1 MHNHVLKDLKTTA
14 AKFPDKPAFCGEKS
28 VLTFRQLDR
37 AVDRIGT
44 FILSEGIRKS
54 PIVVYMEK
62 SPEEVACF
70 FGIIRAG
77 SYYVPIDAEMPSV
90 RIHLILENVK
100 APLLICDDATAEAA
114 KELGFEGRIVHY
126 LEIFGQ
132 KLSDDGASG
141 DSAFSGDIYENV
153 DINEAE
159 LEEVFSRSI
168 DTDPLYIVFT
178 SGSTGVPKGVVGCHR
193 AVNDYIDQLSEV
205 LGFSSETVFGNQ
217 TPLYLDACFKELFPT
232 IRFGATTYFVPKTLF
247 MQPLK
252 LVQYLNEHEI
262 NTVCWVVSAL
272 TIISIFG
279 TFKTEIPKYLKTIAF
294 GSEVFPLKQFR
305 MWRQALPE
313 ATFTNLYGPTEGTG
327 MCCYYRVDREFE
339 DGEAIP
345 IGRPFDNTDIILLS
359 DEDQEVT
366 KESGEQGEICIRG
379 TSLTLG
385 YMNNPEKTAEA
396 FTLNP
401 LQKGWPELIY
411 RTGDIGRYNERGE
424 LMFVSRKD
432 FQIKH
437 MGHRIELGEIEV
449 NAQMIEG
456 ITGAACVYDKMK
468 GKIVLFFSG
477 SKEEAE
483 MKVLLKDSLPRYMV
497 PNVTR
502 KLERI
507 PLTSNGKTDRV
518 ALSGMI

>member
-1 MHNHVLKDLKTTA
+1 MHNHVLKDLKNTV

-28 VLTFRQLDR
+28 SLTFKQLDH
-37 AVDRIGT
+37 AIDTIGT
-44 FILSEGIRKS
+44 YVLKQGIKRS
-54 PIVVYMEK
+54 PVVIYMEK
-62 SPEEVACF
+62 SPEEVAAF

-100 APLLICDDATAEAA
+100 APLLICDDVTAEFAD
-114 KELGFEGRIVHY
+114 KLGFEGKIVKY
-126 LEIFGQ
+126 SEILEGDCGI
-132 KLSDDGASG
+132 DDAALTDVYKS
-141 DSAFSGDIYENV
+141 
-153 DINEAE
+153 
-159 LEEVFSRSI
+159 SI

-217 TPLYLDACFKELFPT
+217 TPLYLDACFKELYPT
-232 IRFGATTYFVPKTLF
+232 IRFGATTYFVPKALF

-272 TIISIFG
+272 TIISAFG

-327 MCCYYRVDREFE
+327 MCCYYRVDRDFE

-345 IGRPFDNTDIILLS
+345 IGRPFDNTDIILL
-359 DEDQEVT
+359 DDDNKEVT

-379 TSLTLG
+379 TSLTFG

-396 FTLNP
+396 FTINP
-401 LQKGWPELIY
+401 LQTGWPELIY
-411 RTGDIGRYNERGE
+411 RTGDIGRFNERGE

-456 ITGAACVYDKMK
+456 ITGAACVYDKAK
-468 GKIVLFFSG
+468 GKIVLFYSG
-477 SKEEAE
+477 DKEEAD

-502 KLERI
+502 KLDRI

-518 ALSGMI
+518 ALNGMI

>member
-1 MHNHVLKDLKTTA
+1 MHNHVLKDLKNTV
-14 AKFPDKPAFCGEKS
+14 AKYPDKPAFCGEKS
-28 VLTFRQLDR
+28 CLTFRQLDT

-44 FILSEGIRKS
+44 YILRQGIKKS

-62 SPEEVACF
+62 SPEEVAAF

-77 SYYVPIDAEMPSV
+77 SYYVPIDAEMPPV

-100 APLLICDDATAEAA
+100 SPLLICDDATAESAE
-114 KELGFEGRIVHY
+114 ELGFGGEIVKYSEIAGPALEGI
-126 LEIFGQ
+126 
-132 KLSDDGASG
+132 SG
-141 DSAFSGDIYENV
+141 ES
-153 DINEAE
+153 EADNGIDTAA
-159 LEEVFSRSI
+159 LDEVYHHSI

-217 TPLYLDACFKELFPT
+217 TPLYLDACFKELYPT

-272 TIISIFG
+272 TIISAFG

-305 MWRQALPE
+305 MWRTALPE

-327 MCCYYRVDREFE
+327 MCCYYRVDRDFE

-345 IGRPFDNTDIILLS
+345 IGRPFDNTDIILLD
-359 DEDQEVT
+359 DENNEVT

-396 FTLNP
+396 FTINP

-411 RTGDIGRYNERGE
+411 RTGDIGRYNELGE

-456 ITGAACVYDKMK
+456 ITGAACVYDKAK
-468 GKIVLFFSG
+468 GKIVLFYSG
-477 SKEEAE
+477 DKEETD
-483 MKVLLKDSLPRYMV
+483 MKVILKDSLPRYMV
-497 PNVTR
+497 PNVTK
-502 KLERI
+502 KLDRI

>member
-1 MHNHVLKDLKTTA
+1 MHNHVLNTLKTTA
-14 AKFPDKPAFCGEKS
+14 ARFPDKAAFCGENS
-28 VLTFRQLDR
+28 VLTFRQLDDV
-37 AVDRIGT
+37 VDRIGS
-44 FILSEGIRKS
+44 FLLSEGIRRS

-62 SPEEVACF
+62 SPEEVAAF
-70 FGIIRAG
+70 FGIIRGG

-90 RIHLILENVK
+90 RIQLILENVK
-100 APLLICDDATAEAA
+100 SPLLICDEQTAQQAETFGFGGKIVRYSEIVTTSVDEEALQRVYDA
-114 KELGFEGRIVHY
+114 
-126 LEIFGQ
+126 
-132 KLSDDGASG
+132 
-141 DSAFSGDIYENV
+141 
-153 DINEAE
+153 
-159 LEEVFSRSI
+159 SI

-217 TPLYLDACFKELFPT
+217 TPLYLDACFKELYPT
-232 IRFGATTYFVPKTLF
+232 IRFGATTYFVPKALF

-272 TIISIFG
+272 TIISTFQ
-279 TFKTEIPKYLKTIAF
+279 TFKTEIPKYLRTIAF
-294 GSEVFPLKQFR
+294 GSEVFPIKQFR
-305 MWRQALPE
+305 MWKAALPE

-327 MCCYYRVDREFE
+327 MCCYYRVDRDFE

-345 IGRPFDNTDIILLS
+345 IGRPFDNTDILLL
-359 DEDQEVT
+359 DEDDHEVT

-411 RTGDIGRYNERGE
+411 RTGDIGRYNSRGE

-449 NAQMIEG
+449 NAQMLDG
-456 ITGAACVYDKMK
+456 ITGAACIYDKTK
-468 GKIVLFFSG
+468 GKIVLFYSG
-477 SKEEAE
+477 DKEEDE

-502 KLERI
+502 KLDSI

-518 ALSGMI
+518 ALAGMI

>member
-1 MHNHVLKDLKTTA
+1 MHNHVLKDLKNTV
-14 AKFPDKPAFCGEKS
+14 AKYPDKPAFCGEKS
-28 VLTFRQLDR
+28 CLTFRQLDT

-44 FILSEGIRKS
+44 YILRQGIKKS

-62 SPEEVACF
+62 SPEEVAAF

-77 SYYVPIDAEMPSV
+77 SYYVPIDAEMPPV

-100 APLLICDDATAEAA
+100 SPLLICDDATAESAE
-114 KELGFEGRIVHY
+114 ELGFDGEIVKYSEIAGPALEGI
-126 LEIFGQ
+126 
-132 KLSDDGASG
+132 SG
-141 DSAFSGDIYENV
+141 ES
-153 DINEAE
+153 EADNGIDTAA
-159 LEEVFSRSI
+159 LDEVYHHSI

-217 TPLYLDACFKELFPT
+217 TPLYLDACFKELYPT
-232 IRFGATTYFVPKTLF
+232 IRFGATTYFVPKSLF

-252 LVQYLNEHEI
+252 LVQYLNEHKI

-272 TIISIFG
+272 TIISAFG

-305 MWRQALPE
+305 MWRTALPE

-327 MCCYYRVDREFE
+327 MCCYYRVDRDFE

-345 IGRPFDNTDIILLS
+345 IGRPFDNTDIILLD
-359 DEDQEVT
+359 DENNEVT
-366 KESGEQGEICIRG
+366 KEGGEQGEICIRG

-396 FTLNP
+396 FTVNP

-456 ITGAACVYDKMK
+456 ITGAACVYDKAK
-468 GKIVLFFSG
+468 GKIVLFYSG
-477 SKEEAE
+477 DKEEAD
-483 MKVLLKDSLPRYMV
+483 MKVILKDSLPRYMV
-497 PNVTR
+497 PNVTK
-502 KLERI
+502 KLDRI

>member
-1 MHNHVLKDLKTTA
+1 MHNHVLKDLKNTVS
-14 AKFPDKPAFCGEKS
+14 KFPDKPAFCGENS
-28 VLTFRQLDR
+28 VLTFKELDH
-37 AVDRIGT
+37 AIDRIGT

-54 PIVVYMEK
+54 PVVVFMEK
-62 SPEEVACF
+62 SPEEVSAF

-77 SYYVPIDAEMPSV
+77 SYYVPIDSEMPAV

-100 APLLICDDATAEAA
+100 SPLLICDDSTFEKAA
-114 KELGFEGRIVHY
+114 ELGFTGKTVKYSDI
-126 LEIFGQ
+126 LSSSEIDENA
-132 KLSDDGASG
+132 LDA
-141 DSAFSGDIYENV
+141 IYN
-153 DINEAE
+153 
-159 LEEVFSRSI
+159 SSI

-232 IRFGATTYFVPKTLF
+232 IRFGATTWFIPKTLF

-272 TIISIFG
+272 TIISTFG

-294 GSEVFPLKQFR
+294 GSEVFPIKQFR
-305 MWRQALPE
+305 MWRAALPE

-327 MCCYYRVDREFE
+327 MCCYYRVDRDFE

-345 IGRPFDNTDIILLS
+345 IGRPFDNTEILLLD
-359 DEDQEVT
+359 DENNEVT
-366 KESGEQGEICIRG
+366 KESLEQGEICIRG

-385 YMNNPEKTAEA
+385 YMNNPEKTSEA

-456 ITGAACVYDKMK
+456 ITGAACVYDKTK
-468 GKIVLFFSG
+468 GKIVLFYSG
-477 SKEEAE
+477 DKEEAD

-497 PNVTR
+497 PNVTK
-502 KLERI
+502 KLDRI

-518 ALSGMI
+518 ALASMI

>member
-1 MHNHVLKDLKTTA
+1 MHNHVLKDLKNTVG
-14 AKFPDKPAFCGEKS
+14 KFPDKKAFCGEHS
-28 VLTFRQLDR
+28 ALTFHQLDH
-37 AVDRIGT
+37 AVDTIGT
-44 FILSEGIRKS
+44 FILEKNIRKS
-54 PIVVYMEK
+54 PIVVFMEK
-62 SPEEVACF
+62 SPEEVATF

-100 APLLICDDATAEAA
+100 SPLLICDDSTFE
-114 KELGFEGRIVHY
+114 KTGELGFSGSIVKY
-126 LEIFGQ
+126 SEILDGG
-132 KLSDDGASG
+132 KIDDAALSAVYN
-141 DSAFSGDIYENV
+141 A
-153 DINEAE
+153 
-159 LEEVFSRSI
+159 SI

-205 LGFSSETVFGNQ
+205 LGFSEETVFGNQ

-232 IRFGATTYFVPKTLF
+232 IRYGATTYFVPKALF

-272 TIISIFG
+272 TIISTFG

-294 GSEVFPLKQFR
+294 GSEVFPIKQFR

-327 MCCYYRVDREFE
+327 MCCYYRVNRDFE
-339 DGEAIP
+339 DGDAIP
-345 IGRPFDNTDIILLS
+345 IGRPFDNTDILLL
-359 DEDQEVT
+359 DEEDHEVT
-366 KESGEQGEICIRG
+366 KESGKQGEICIRG

-385 YMNNPEKTAEA
+385 YMNNPEKTSEA

-401 LQKGWPELIY
+401 LQTHWPELIY
-411 RTGDIGRYNERGE
+411 RTGDIGRYNEAGE

-449 NAQMIEG
+449 NAQMIDG
-456 ITGAACVYDKMK
+456 ITGAACIYDKEK
-468 GKIVLFFSG
+468 GKIVLFYSG
-477 SKEEAE
+477 DKEEAD
-483 MKVLLKDSLPRYMV
+483 MKVILKDSLPRYMV

-502 KLERI
+502 KLDRI

-518 ALSGMI
+518 ALAEMVKTRS

>member
-1 MHNHVLKDLKTTA
+1 MHNHVLKDLKNTV

-28 VLTFRQLDR
+28 VLTFKQLDESI
-37 AVDRIGT
+37 DRIGT
-44 FILSEGIRKS
+44 YILRQGIKKS

-62 SPEEVACF
+62 SPEEVAAF

-100 APLLICDDATAEAA
+100 APLLICDDATAASAE
-114 KELGFEGRIVHY
+114 ELGFDGKIVKY
-126 LEIFGQ
+126 SEISRSEENGI
-132 KLSDDGASG
+132 DASAL
-141 DSAFSGDIYENV
+141 D
-153 DINEAE
+153 
-159 LEEVFSRSI
+159 EVYKHSI

-205 LGFSSETVFGNQ
+205 LGFSEETVFGNQ
-217 TPLYLDACFKELFPT
+217 TPLYLDACFKELYPT
-232 IRFGATTYFVPKTLF
+232 LRFGATTYFVPKTLF

-272 TIISIFG
+272 TIISAFG
-279 TFKTEIPKYLKTIAF
+279 TFKTEIPKCLKTIAF

-305 MWRQALPE
+305 MWRAALPE

-327 MCCYYRVDREFE
+327 MCCYYRVDRDFE

-345 IGRPFDNTDIILLS
+345 IGRPFDNTDIILL
-359 DEDQEVT
+359 DDDNNEVT
-366 KESGEQGEICIRG
+366 MESGEQGEICIRG

-456 ITGAACVYDKMK
+456 ITGAACVYDKAK
-468 GKIVLFFSG
+468 GKIVLFYSG
-477 SKEEAE
+477 DKEEAD

-497 PNVTR
+497 PNVTK
-502 KLERI
+502 KLDRI

-518 ALSGMI
+518 ALNGMI

>member
-1 MHNHVLKDLKTTA
+1 MHNHVLKDLKNTV
-14 AKFPDKPAFCGEKS
+14 AKYPDKPAFCGEKS
-28 VLTFRQLDR
+28 CLTFRQLDT

-44 FILSEGIRKS
+44 YILRQGIKKS

-62 SPEEVACF
+62 SPEEVAAF

-77 SYYVPIDAEMPSV
+77 SYYVPIDAEMPPV

-100 APLLICDDATAEAA
+100 SPLLICDDATAESAE
-114 KELGFEGRIVHY
+114 ELGFGGKIIKYSEIAGPALEGI
-126 LEIFGQ
+126 
-132 KLSDDGASG
+132 SG
-141 DSAFSGDIYENV
+141 ES
-153 DINEAE
+153 EADNGIDTAA
-159 LEEVFSRSI
+159 LDEVYHHSI

-217 TPLYLDACFKELFPT
+217 TPLYLDACFKELYPT
-232 IRFGATTYFVPKTLF
+232 IRFGATTYFVPKSLF

-252 LVQYLNEHEI
+252 LVQYLNEHKI

-272 TIISIFG
+272 TIISAFG

-305 MWRQALPE
+305 MWRTALPE

-327 MCCYYRVDREFE
+327 MCCYYRVDRDFE

-345 IGRPFDNTDIILLS
+345 IGRPFDNTDIILLD
-359 DEDQEVT
+359 DENNEVT
-366 KESGEQGEICIRG
+366 KEGGEQGEICIRG

-396 FTLNP
+396 FTVNP

-456 ITGAACVYDKMK
+456 ITGAACVYDKAK
-468 GKIVLFFSG
+468 GKIVLFYSG
-477 SKEEAE
+477 DKEEAD
-483 MKVLLKDSLPRYMV
+483 MKVILKDSLPRYMV
-497 PNVTR
+497 PNVTK
-502 KLERI
+502 KLDRI

>member
-1 MHNHVLKDLKTTA
+1 MHNHVLNTLKTTA
-14 AKFPDKPAFCGEKS
+14 ARFPDKAAFCGENS
-28 VLTFRQLDR
+28 VLTFRQLDD
-37 AVDRIGT
+37 AVDRIGS
-44 FILSEGIRKS
+44 FLLLEGIRRS

-62 SPEEVACF
+62 SPEEVAAF
-70 FGIIRAG
+70 FGIIRGG

-90 RIHLILENVK
+90 RIQLILENVK
-100 APLLICDDATAEAA
+100 SPLLICDEQTAQQAET
-114 KELGFEGRIVHY
+114 LGFGGKIVRY
-126 LEIFGQ
+126 SEIVTT
-132 KLSDDGASG
+132 S
-141 DSAFSGDIYENV
+141 V
-153 DINEAE
+153 DEEA
-159 LEEVFSRSI
+159 LQRVYDASI

-217 TPLYLDACFKELFPT
+217 TPLYLDACFKELYPT
-232 IRFGATTYFVPKTLF
+232 IRFGATTYFVPKALF

-272 TIISIFG
+272 TIISTFQ
-279 TFKTEIPKYLKTIAF
+279 TFKTEIPKYLRTIAF
-294 GSEVFPLKQFR
+294 GSEVFPIKQFR
-305 MWRQALPE
+305 MWRAALPE

-327 MCCYYRVDREFE
+327 MCCYYRVDRDFE

-345 IGRPFDNTDIILLS
+345 IGRPFDNTDILLL
-359 DEDQEVT
+359 DEDDHEVT

-411 RTGDIGRYNERGE
+411 RTGDIGRYNSRGE

-449 NAQMIEG
+449 NAQMLDG
-456 ITGAACVYDKMK
+456 ITGAACIYDKTK
-468 GKIVLFFSG
+468 GKIVLFYSG
-477 SKEEAE
+477 DKEEDE

-502 KLERI
+502 KLDSI

-518 ALSGMI
+518 ALAGMI

>member
-1 MHNHVLKDLKTTA
+1 MHNHVLKDLKNTV
-14 AKFPDKPAFCGEKS
+14 AKYPDKPAFCGEKS
-28 VLTFRQLDR
+28 CLTFRQLDT

-44 FILSEGIRKS
+44 YILRQGIKKS

-62 SPEEVACF
+62 SPEEVAAF

-77 SYYVPIDAEMPSV
+77 SYYVPIDAEMPPV

-100 APLLICDDATAEAA
+100 SPLLICDDATAESAE
-114 KELGFEGRIVHY
+114 ELGFGGKIVKYSEIAGPALEGI
-126 LEIFGQ
+126 
-132 KLSDDGASG
+132 SG
-141 DSAFSGDIYENV
+141 EP
-153 DINEAE
+153 EADNGIDTAA
-159 LEEVFSRSI
+159 LDEVYHHSI

-217 TPLYLDACFKELFPT
+217 TPLYLDACFKELYPT
-232 IRFGATTYFVPKTLF
+232 IRFGATTYFVPKSLF

-272 TIISIFG
+272 TIISAFG

-305 MWRQALPE
+305 MWRTALPE

-327 MCCYYRVDREFE
+327 MCCYYRVDRDFE

-345 IGRPFDNTDIILLS
+345 IGRPFDNTDIILLD
-359 DEDQEVT
+359 DENNEVT

-396 FTLNP
+396 FTINP

-456 ITGAACVYDKMK
+456 ITGAACVYDKAK
-468 GKIVLFFSG
+468 GKIVLFYSG
-477 SKEEAE
+477 DKEEAD
-483 MKVLLKDSLPRYMV
+483 MKVILKDSLPRYMV
-497 PNVTR
+497 PNVTK
-502 KLERI
+502 KLDRI

>member
-1 MHNHVLKDLKTTA
+1 MHNHVLKDLKNTA
-14 AKFPDKPAFCGEKS
+14 GKFPDKKAFCGEHS
-28 VLTFRQLDR
+28 ALTFHQLDH
-37 AVDRIGT
+37 AVDTIGT
-44 FILSEGIRKS
+44 FILEKNIRKS
-54 PIVVYMEK
+54 PVVVFMEK
-62 SPEEVACF
+62 SPEEVATF

-100 APLLICDDATAEAA
+100 SPLLICDDSTFEKAG
-114 KELGFEGRIVHY
+114 ELGFSGSIVKYSEILDGGRI
-126 LEIFGQ
+126 
-132 KLSDDGASG
+132 DDA
-141 DSAFSGDIYENV
+141 ALTAIY
-153 DINEAE
+153 DA
-159 LEEVFSRSI
+159 SI

-205 LGFSSETVFGNQ
+205 LGFSEETVFGNQ

-232 IRFGATTYFVPKTLF
+232 IRYGATTHFVPKALF

-272 TIISIFG
+272 TIISTFG

-294 GSEVFPLKQFR
+294 GSEVFPIKQFR

-327 MCCYYRVDREFE
+327 MCCYYRVNRDFE
-339 DGEAIP
+339 DGDAIP
-345 IGRPFDNTDIILLS
+345 IGRPFDNTDILLL
-359 DEDQEVT
+359 DEEDHEVT
-366 KESGEQGEICIRG
+366 KESGKQGEICIRG

-385 YMNNPEKTAEA
+385 YMNNPEKTSEA

-401 LQKGWPELIY
+401 LQTHWPELIY
-411 RTGDIGRYNERGE
+411 RTGDIGRYNEAGE

-449 NAQMIEG
+449 NAQMIDG
-456 ITGAACVYDKMK
+456 ITGAACIYDKEK
-468 GKIVLFFSG
+468 GKIVLFYSG
-477 SKEEAE
+477 DKEEAE
-483 MKVLLKDSLPRYMV
+483 MKVVLKDSLPRYMV

-518 ALSGMI
+518 ALSEMVKTRS

>member
-1 MHNHVLKDLKTTA
+1 MHNHVLQDLKKTA
-14 AKFPDKPAFCGEKS
+14 MAFPDKAAFCGEKS
-28 VLTFRQLDR
+28 VLTFRQLDT

-44 FILSEGIRKS
+44 YILRCGIRKS
-54 PIVVYMEK
+54 PVVVFMEK
-62 SPEEVACF
+62 SPEEVASF

-77 SYYVPIDAEMPSV
+77 SYYVPIDAEMPQI
-90 RIHLILENVK
+90 RIQLILENVQ
-100 APLLICDDATAEAA
+100 APLLICDDDTESKAL
-114 KELGFEGRIVHY
+114 ELGFAGKIVKY
-126 LEIFGQ
+126 SEICGGENTEDAIDEAALQ
-132 KLSDDGASG
+132 AVY
-141 DSAFSGDIYENV
+141 SA
-153 DINEAE
+153 
-159 LEEVFSRSI
+159 SI
-168 DTDPLYIVFT
+168 DTDPLYVVFT

-232 IRFGATTYFVPKTLF
+232 IRYGATTYFVPKTLF

-272 TIISIFG
+272 TIISAFH
-279 TFKTEIPKYLKTIAF
+279 TFKTEIPKYLRTIAF
-294 GSEVFPLKQFR
+294 GSEVFPIKQFR

-313 ATFTNLYGPTEGTG
+313 AVFTNLYGPTEGTG
-327 MCCYYRVDREFE
+327 MCCYFRVDRDFE
-339 DGEAIP
+339 EGEAIP
-345 IGRPFDNTDIILLS
+345 IGRPFDNTDILLL
-359 DEDQEVT
+359 DEEDHEVT

-385 YMNNPEKTAEA
+385 YMNNPEKTSES
-396 FTLNP
+396 FTRNP
-401 LQKGWPELIY
+401 LQPHWPELIY

-449 NAQMIEG
+449 NAENIDG
-456 ITGAACVYDKMK
+456 VTGAACVYDKEK
-468 GKIVLFFSG
+468 GKIVLFYSG
-477 SKEEAE
+477 EKEEAD

-502 KLERI
+502 KLDRI

-518 ALSGMI
+518 TLAAMIEK

>member
-1 MHNHVLKDLKTTA
+1 MHNHVLKDLKNTA
-14 AKFPDKPAFCGEKS
+14 EKFPDKKAFCGEHS
-28 VLTFRQLDR
+28 ALTFQQLDH
-37 AVDRIGT
+37 AVDTIGT
-44 FILSEGIRKS
+44 FILEQNIRKS
-54 PIVVYMEK
+54 PVVVFMEK
-62 SPEEVACF
+62 SPEEVATF

-77 SYYVPIDAEMPSV
+77 SYYVPIDAEMPAV

-100 APLLICDDATAEAA
+100 SPLLICDDSTFEKAG
-114 KELGFEGRIVHY
+114 ELGFSGSIVKYSEILDGGRIDDAA
-126 LEIFGQ
+126 
-132 KLSDDGASG
+132 LSAVYDA
-141 DSAFSGDIYENV
+141 
-153 DINEAE
+153 
-159 LEEVFSRSI
+159 SI

-205 LGFSSETVFGNQ
+205 LGFSEETVFGNQ

-232 IRFGATTYFVPKTLF
+232 IRYGATTYFVPKALF

-272 TIISIFG
+272 TIISTFG

-294 GSEVFPLKQFR
+294 GSEVFPIKQFR

-327 MCCYYRVDREFE
+327 MCCYYRVNRDFE
-339 DGEAIP
+339 DGDAIP
-345 IGRPFDNTDIILLS
+345 IGRPFDNTDILLL
-359 DEDQEVT
+359 DEEDHEVT

-385 YMNNPEKTAEA
+385 YMNNPEKTSEA

-401 LQKGWPELIY
+401 LQTHWPELIY
-411 RTGDIGRYNERGE
+411 RTGDIGRYNEAGE

-449 NAQMIEG
+449 NAQMIDG
-456 ITGAACVYDKMK
+456 ITGAACIYDKEK
-468 GKIVLFFSG
+468 GKIVLFYSG
-477 SKEEAE
+477 DKEEAE
-483 MKVLLKDSLPRYMV
+483 MKVILKDSLPRYMV

-518 ALSGMI
+518 ALAEMVKTRS

>member
-1 MHNHVLKDLKTTA
+1 MHNHVLSQLKNTV
-14 AKFPDKPAFCGEKS
+14 AKYPDKAAFCGEQS
-28 VLTFRQLDR
+28 TLTFRELDE
-37 AVDRIGT
+37 AIDRIGS
-44 FILSEGIRKS
+44 FILKTGIRRS

-62 SPEEVACF
+62 SPEEVAAF

-77 SYYVPIDAEMPSV
+77 SYYVPIDAEMPQV
-90 RIHLILENVK
+90 RISLILENVK

-114 KELGFEGRIVHY
+114 EGLGFQGKIVRY
-126 LEIFGQ
+126 QELLSSEIDMDALETVYQ
-132 KLSDDGASG
+132 S
-141 DSAFSGDIYENV
+141 
-153 DINEAE
+153 
-159 LEEVFSRSI
+159 SI

-205 LGFSSETVFGNQ
+205 LGFSDETVFGNQ
-217 TPLYLDACFKELFPT
+217 TPLYLDACFKELYPT
-232 IRFGATTYFVPKTLF
+232 IRYGATTYFVPKTLF

-252 LVQYLNEHEI
+252 LVQYLNEHQI

-272 TIISIFG
+272 TIISTFN
-279 TFKTEIPKYLKTIAF
+279 TFKTEIPKYLRTIAF
-294 GSEVFPLKQFR
+294 GSEVFPIKQFR

-327 MCCYYRVDREFE
+327 MCCYYRVNREFE

-345 IGRPFDNTDIILLS
+345 IGRPFDNTDIILLN
-359 DEDQEVT
+359 EDNHEVT

-385 YMNNPEKTAEA
+385 YMNNPQKTSEA

-401 LQKGWPELIY
+401 LQTGWPELIY

-456 ITGAACVYDKMK
+456 ITGAACIYDKEK
-468 GKIVLFFSG
+468 GKIVLFYSG
-477 SKEEAE
+477 NKEEAD

-518 ALSGMI
+518 TLAAMLKK

>member
-1 MHNHVLKDLKTTA
+1 MHNHVLSTFKNTV
-14 AKFPDKPAFCGEKS
+14 AKFPDKAAFCGEKS
-28 VLTFRQLDR
+28 TLTFRQLDD
-37 AVDRIGT
+37 AIDRIGSFVLT
-44 FILSEGIRKS
+44 EGIRKS

-62 SPEEVACF
+62 APEEVAAF

-90 RIHLILENVK
+90 RISLILDNVK

-114 KELGFEGRIVHY
+114 AGLNFAGKIVNY
-126 LEIFGQ
+126 RDMLTCEIN
-132 KLSDDGASG
+132 SDALTDVYNA
-141 DSAFSGDIYENV
+141 
-153 DINEAE
+153 
-159 LEEVFSRSI
+159 SI

-205 LGFSSETVFGNQ
+205 LGFSDQTIFGNQ
-217 TPLYLDACFKELFPT
+217 TPLYLDACFKELYPT
-232 IRFGATTYFVPKTLF
+232 IRYGATTYFVPKALF

-272 TIISIFG
+272 TIISTFN

-294 GSEVFPLKQFR
+294 GSEVFPIKQFR
-305 MWRQALPE
+305 MWRAALPE

-327 MCCYYRVDREFE
+327 MCCYYRVNRDFE

-345 IGRPFDNTDIILLS
+345 IGRPFDNTDIILL
-359 DEDQEVT
+359 DEENHEVT

-396 FTLNP
+396 FTRNP
-401 LQKGWPELIY
+401 LQGGWPELIY

-456 ITGAACVYDKMK
+456 ITGAACIYDKTK
-468 GKIVLFFSG
+468 NKIVLFYSG
-477 SKEEAE
+477 EKEEAD

-502 KLERI
+502 KLPAI
-507 PLTSNGKTDRV
+507 PLTANGKTDRV
-518 ALSGMI
+518 ALNGMI

>member
-1 MHNHVLKDLKTTA
+1 MHNHVLKDLKNTV
-14 AKFPDKPAFCGEKS
+14 AKYPDKPAFCGEKS
-28 VLTFRQLDR
+28 VLTFKELDESI
-37 AVDRIGT
+37 DRIGSY
-44 FILSEGIRKS
+44 ILKQGIRKS

-100 APLLICDDATAEAA
+100 SPLLICDDATAGAA
-114 KELGFEGRIVHY
+114 EELGFEGKIVKY
-126 LEIFGQ
+126 TEIRSEIDATA
-132 KLSDDGASG
+132 LD
-141 DSAFSGDIYENV
+141 
-153 DINEAE
+153 
-159 LEEVFSRSI
+159 EVYAHSI

-217 TPLYLDACFKELFPT
+217 TPLYLDACFKELYPT

-272 TIISIFG
+272 TIISAFG

-305 MWRQALPE
+305 MWREALPE

-327 MCCYYRVDREFE
+327 MCCYYRVDRDFE

-345 IGRPFDNTDIILLS
+345 IGRPFDNTDIILL
-359 DEDQEVT
+359 DDDNKEVT

-385 YMNNPEKTAEA
+385 YMNNPEKTSEA
-396 FTLNP
+396 FTVNP
-401 LQKGWPELIY
+401 LQTGWPELIY

-456 ITGAACVYDKMK
+456 ITGAACVYDKAK
-468 GKIVLFFSG
+468 GKIVLFYSG
-477 SKEEAE
+477 DKEEAD

-502 KLERI
+502 KLDRI

-518 ALSGMI
+518 ALAGMV

>member
-1 MHNHVLKDLKTTA
+1 MHNHVLKDLKNTVS
-14 AKFPDKPAFCGEKS
+14 KFPDKPAFCGENS
-28 VLTFRQLDR
+28 VLTFQQLDH
-37 AVDRIGT
+37 AIDRIGT
-44 FILSEGIRKS
+44 FVLSEGVRKS
-54 PIVVYMEK
+54 PVVVFMEK
-62 SPEEVACF
+62 SPEEVASF

-77 SYYVPIDAEMPSV
+77 SYYVPIDAEMPAV

-100 APLLICDDATAEAA
+100 SPLLICDDSTFE
-114 KELGFEGRIVHY
+114 KVSDLGFTGRIVKY
-126 LEIFGQ
+126 SEI
-132 KLSDDGASG
+132 LSSSEIDEDALAAVYNS
-141 DSAFSGDIYENV
+141 
-153 DINEAE
+153 
-159 LEEVFSRSI
+159 SI

-205 LGFSSETVFGNQ
+205 LGFSSDTVFGNQ

-232 IRFGATTYFVPKTLF
+232 MRYGATTYFVPKTLF

-272 TIISIFG
+272 TIISTFG
-279 TFKTEIPKYLKTIAF
+279 TFKTEVPKFLKTIAF

-327 MCCYYRVDREFE
+327 MCCYYRVDRDFE

-345 IGRPFDNTDIILLS
+345 IGRPFDNTDIILL
-359 DEDQEVT
+359 DDDNNEVT

-385 YMNNPEKTAEA
+385 YMNNPEKTSES

-401 LQKGWPELIY
+401 LQKHWPELIY

-456 ITGAACVYDKMK
+456 ITGAACVYDKAK
-468 GKIVLFFSG
+468 GKIVLFYSG
-477 SKEEAE
+477 DKEEAD
-483 MKVLLKDSLPRYMV
+483 MKVILKDSLPRYMV
-497 PNVTR
+497 PNVTK
-502 KLERI
+502 KLDRI
-507 PLTSNGKTDRV
+507 PLTANGKTDRV
-518 ALSGMI
+518 ALSSMI

>member
-1 MHNHVLKDLKTTA
+1 MHNHVLNSLKTTA
-14 AKFPDKPAFCGEKS
+14 AKFPDKAAFCGENS
-28 VLTFRQLDR
+28 VLTFRQLDE
-37 AVDRIGT
+37 AVDRIGSY
-44 FILSEGIRKS
+44 LLQEGIRKS

-62 SPEEVACF
+62 SPEEVAAF
-70 FGIIRAG
+70 FGIIRGG

-100 APLLICDDATAEAA
+100 APLLICDGQTAEQAA
-114 KELGFEGRIVHY
+114 ELGFSGKIVRY
-126 LEIFGQ
+126 TEILETPIDEKALQ
-132 KLSDDGASG
+132 KVYDA
-141 DSAFSGDIYENV
+141 
-153 DINEAE
+153 
-159 LEEVFSRSI
+159 SI
-168 DTDPLYIVFT
+168 DTDPLYVVFT

-205 LGFSSETVFGNQ
+205 LGFSAETIFGNQ
-217 TPLYLDACFKELFPT
+217 TPLYLDACFKELYPT
-232 IRFGATTYFVPKTLF
+232 IRYGATTFFVPKTLF

-272 TIISIFG
+272 TIISTFQ
-279 TFKTEIPKYLKTIAF
+279 TFKTEIPKYLRTIAF
-294 GSEVFPLKQFR
+294 GSEVFPIKQFR
-305 MWRQALPE
+305 MWREALPE

-327 MCCYYRVDREFE
+327 MCCYYKVDRAFD

-345 IGRPFDNTDIILLS
+345 IGRPFDNTDIILL
-359 DEDQEVT
+359 DEEDREVT

-401 LQKGWPELIY
+401 LQKSWTEWIY

-449 NAQMIEG
+449 NAQMLDG
-456 ITGAACVYDKMK
+456 ITGAACIYDKTK
-468 GKIVLFFSG
+468 GKIVLFYSG
-477 SKEEAE
+477 DKEEDE

-502 KLERI
+502 KLPAI

-518 ALSGMI
+518 ALAGMI

>member
-1 MHNHVLKDLKTTA
+1 MHNHVLKDLKNTV

-28 VLTFRQLDR
+28 TLTFKQLDH
-37 AVDRIGT
+37 AIDTVGT
-44 FILSEGIRKS
+44 YILKQGIRKS

-62 SPEEVACF
+62 SPEEVASF
-70 FGIIRAG
+70 YGIIRAG

-100 APLLICDDATAEAA
+100 APLLICDDATAGSAQ
-114 KELGFEGRIVHY
+114 ELGFDGKIVKYSEILEGDTGI
-126 LEIFGQ
+126 
-132 KLSDDGASG
+132 DDA
-141 DSAFSGDIYENV
+141 A
-153 DINEAE
+153 
-159 LEEVFSRSI
+159 LTEVYNSSI

-205 LGFSSETVFGNQ
+205 LGFSDETVFGNQ
-217 TPLYLDACFKELFPT
+217 TPLYLDACFKELYPT
-232 IRFGATTYFVPKTLF
+232 IRYGATTYFVPKTLF

-252 LVQYLNEHEI
+252 LVQYLNEHQV

-272 TIISIFG
+272 TIISAFG

-305 MWRQALPE
+305 MWRAALPE

-327 MCCYYRVDREFE
+327 MCCYYRVDRDFE

-345 IGRPFDNTDIILLS
+345 IGRPFDNTDIILL
-359 DEDQEVT
+359 DDDNKEVT

-385 YMNNPEKTAEA
+385 YMNNPEKTSEA
-396 FTLNP
+396 FTINP

-456 ITGAACVYDKMK
+456 ITGAACVYDKAK
-468 GKIVLFFSG
+468 GKIVLFYSG
-477 SKEEAE
+477 DKEEAD

-497 PNVTR
+497 PNVTK
-502 KLERI
+502 KLDRI

-518 ALSGMI
+518 ALNGMI

>member
-1 MHNHVLKDLKTTA
+1 MLKDLKNTVK
-14 AKFPDKPAFCGEKS
+14 KFPDKPAFCGENS
-28 VLTFRQLDR
+28 VLTFTQLDH
-37 AVDRIGT
+37 AIDRIGT
-44 FILSEGIRKS
+44 FVLCEGIKKS
-54 PIVVYMEK
+54 PVVVFMEK
-62 SPEEVACF
+62 SPEEVAAF

-77 SYYVPIDAEMPSV
+77 SYYVPIDAEMPAV

-100 APLLICDDATAEAA
+100 SPLLICDDSTFEKASD
-114 KELGFEGRIVHY
+114 LGFAGKIVRY
-126 LEIFGQ
+126 SEI
-132 KLSDDGASG
+132 LSSSEID
-141 DSAFSGDIYENV
+141 E
-153 DINEAE
+153 EA
-159 LEEVFSRSI
+159 LTAVYRSSI

-232 IRFGATTYFVPKTLF
+232 IRYGATTWFVPKTLF

-272 TIISIFG
+272 TIISTFG
-279 TFKTEIPKYLKTIAF
+279 TFKTEVPKYLKTIAF
-294 GSEVFPLKQFR
+294 GSEVFPLKHFR

-327 MCCYYRVDREFE
+327 MCCYYRVDRDFE

-345 IGRPFDNTDIILLS
+345 IGRPFDNTDIILLD
-359 DEDQEVT
+359 DENNEVSR
-366 KESGEQGEICIRG
+366 ESGEQGEICIRG

-385 YMNNPEKTAEA
+385 YMNNPEKTSES

-401 LQKGWPELIY
+401 LQKHWPELIY

-456 ITGAACVYDKMK
+456 ITGAACVYDKAK
-468 GKIVLFFSG
+468 GKIVLFYSG
-477 SKEEAE
+477 DKEEAD
-483 MKVLLKDSLPRYMV
+483 MKVILKDSLPRYMV
-497 PNVTR
+497 PNVTK
-502 KLERI
+502 KLDRI
-507 PLTSNGKTDRV
+507 PLTANGKTDRV
-518 ALSGMI
+518 ALSSMI

>member
-1 MHNHVLKDLKTTA
+1 MHNHVLQNLKNTA
-14 AKFPDKPAFCGEKS
+14 GRFPDKAAFCGENS
-28 VLTFRQLDR
+28 ILTFQQLDH

-44 FILSEGIRKS
+44 FILSCGIRKS
-54 PIVVYMEK
+54 PIVIYMEK
-62 SPEEVACF
+62 SPEEVAAF
-70 FGIIRAG
+70 FGVIRAG
-77 SYYVPIDAEMPSV
+77 SFYVPIDAEMPSV
-90 RIHLILENVK
+90 RIHLILENVQ
-100 APLLICDDATAEAA
+100 APLLICDDFTSEKAL
-114 KELGFEGRIVHY
+114 ELGFQGRIVKY
-126 LEIFGQ
+126 SEILEDETI
-132 KLSDDGASG
+132 DDA
-141 DSAFSGDIYENV
+141 AL
-153 DINEAE
+153 NE
-159 LEEVFSRSI
+159 VYRSSI
-168 DTDPLYIVFT
+168 DTDPLYVVFT

-232 IRFGATTYFVPKTLF
+232 IRFGATTYFVPKPLF

-252 LVQYLNEHEI
+252 LVQYLNEHKI

-272 TIISIFG
+272 TIISKFQ
-279 TFKTEIPKYLKTIAF
+279 TFKTEIPKYLRTIAF
-294 GSEVFPLKQFR
+294 GSEVFPIKQFR

-327 MCCYYRVDREFE
+327 MCCYYRVDRDFE

-345 IGRPFDNTDIILLS
+345 IGRPFDNTDIILL
-359 DEDQEVT
+359 DEDNREVT
-366 KESGEQGEICIRG
+366 RESGEQGEICIRG

-385 YMNNPEKTAEA
+385 YMNNPEKTSEA
-396 FTLNP
+396 FTRNP
-401 LQKGWPELIY
+401 LQTAWPELIY

-449 NAQMIEG
+449 NAQMIDG
-456 ITGAACVYDKMK
+456 ITGAACIYDKAK
-468 GKIVLFFSG
+468 EKIVLFYSG
-477 SKEEAE
+477 DKEEAD
-483 MKVLLKDSLPRYMV
+483 MKVLLKESLPRYMV
-497 PNVTR
+497 PNVTK
-502 KLERI
+502 KLDTI

-518 ALSGMI
+518 TLAAMV

>member
-1 MHNHVLKDLKTTA
+1 MHNHVLKDLKNTA
-14 AKFPDKPAFCGEKS
+14 EKFPDKKAFCGEHS
-28 VLTFRQLDR
+28 ALTFQQLDH
-37 AVDRIGT
+37 AVDTIGT
-44 FILSEGIRKS
+44 FILEQNIRKS
-54 PIVVYMEK
+54 PVVVFMEK
-62 SPEEVACF
+62 SPEEVATF

-100 APLLICDDATAEAA
+100 SPLLICDDSTFEKAG
-114 KELGFEGRIVHY
+114 ELGFSGSIVKYYEILEGGKID
-126 LEIFGQ
+126 ETS
-132 KLSDDGASG
+132 LS
-141 DSAFSGDIYENV
+141 
-153 DINEAE
+153 
-159 LEEVFSRSI
+159 EVYNASI

-205 LGFSSETVFGNQ
+205 LGFSEETVFGNQ

-232 IRFGATTYFVPKTLF
+232 IRYGATTYFVPKALF

-272 TIISIFG
+272 TIISTFG

-294 GSEVFPLKQFR
+294 GSEVFPIKQFR

-327 MCCYYRVDREFE
+327 MCCYYRVNRDFE
-339 DGEAIP
+339 DGDAIP
-345 IGRPFDNTDIILLS
+345 IGRPFDNTDILLL
-359 DEDQEVT
+359 DEEDHEVT

-385 YMNNPEKTAEA
+385 YMNNPEKTSEA

-401 LQKGWPELIY
+401 LQTHWPELIY
-411 RTGDIGRYNERGE
+411 RTGDIGRYNEAGE

-449 NAQMIEG
+449 NAQMIDG
-456 ITGAACVYDKMK
+456 ITGAACIYDKEK
-468 GKIVLFFSG
+468 GKIVLFYSG
-477 SKEEAE
+477 EKEEAD
-483 MKVLLKDSLPRYMV
+483 MKVILKDSLPRYMV

-518 ALSGMI
+518 ALAEMVKTRS

>member
-1 MHNHVLKDLKTTA
+1 MHNHVLKDLKKTSE
-14 AKFPDKPAFCGEKS
+14 KFPEKKAFCGDKS
-28 VLTFRQLDR
+28 SLTFRQLDR

-44 FILSEGIRKS
+44 FILSEGIKKS

-114 KELGFEGRIVHY
+114 KELGFEGKIVRY
-126 LEIFGQ
+126 TEIE
-132 KLSDDGASG
+132 KTEID
-141 DSAFSGDIYENV
+141 
-153 DINEAE
+153 EAA
-159 LEEVFSRSI
+159 LEEVYNRSI

-272 TIISIFG
+272 TIISTFG

-305 MWRQALPE
+305 MWRAALPE

-327 MCCYYRVDREFE
+327 MCCYYRVDRDFE

-345 IGRPFDNTDIILLS
+345 IGKPFDNTDIILL
-359 DEDQEVT
+359 DDDNKEVT

-456 ITGAACVYDKMK
+456 ITGAACVYDKAK

-477 SKEEAE
+477 DKEEAE

-497 PNVTR
+497 PNVTK

-518 ALSGMI
+518 ALNGMI

>member
-1 MHNHVLKDLKTTA
+1 MHNHVLQDLKKTA
-14 AKFPDKPAFCGEKS
+14 MAFPDKAAFCGEHS
-28 VLTFRQLDR
+28 CLTFRQLSLS
-37 AVDRIGT
+37 VDIIGSY
-44 FILSEGIRKS
+44 ILREGIRRS
-54 PIVVYMEK
+54 PIVVFMEK
-62 SPEEVACF
+62 SPEEVAAF

-77 SYYVPIDAEMPSV
+77 SYYVPIDSEMPQI
-90 RIHLILENVK
+90 RIQLILENVK
-100 APLLICDDATAEAA
+100 APLLICDESTKTVAQ
-114 KELGFEGRIVHY
+114 ELGFTGKIVSYSEIVPSLEGP
-126 LEIFGQ
+126 
-132 KLSDDGASG
+132 GAQETAAG
-141 DSAFSGDIYENV
+141 NIDTE
-153 DINEAE
+153 E
-159 LEEVFSRSI
+159 LEEVFRRSI
-168 DTDPLYIVFT
+168 DTDPLYVVFT
-178 SGSTGVPKGVVGCHR
+178 SGSTGIPKGVVGCHR

-232 IRFGATTYFVPKTLF
+232 IRYGATTYFIPKALF

-252 LVQYLNEHEI
+252 LVEYLNEHEI

-272 TIISIFG
+272 TIISAFH
-279 TFKTEIPKYLKTIAF
+279 TFKTEIPKYLRTIAF
-294 GSEVFPLKQFR
+294 GSEVFPIKQFK
-305 MWRQALPE
+305 MWREALPE

-327 MCCYYRVDREFE
+327 MCCYYRVDRDFE
-339 DGEAIP
+339 EGDAIP
-345 IGRPFDNTDIILLS
+345 IGRPFDNTDILLL
-359 DEDQEVT
+359 DEEDHEVT

-385 YMNNPEKTAEA
+385 YMNNPEKTEEA
-396 FTLNP
+396 FTRNP
-401 LQKGWPELIY
+401 LQTAWPELIY

-449 NAQMIEG
+449 NAENIDG
-456 ITGAACVYDKMK
+456 ITGAACVYQKEK
-468 GKIVLFFSG
+468 GKIVLFYSG
-477 SKEEAE
+477 DKEENE

-502 KLERI
+502 KLPRI

-518 ALSGMI
+518 ALAAMIEK

>member
-1 MHNHVLKDLKTTA
+1 MHNHVLKDLKNTA
-14 AKFPDKPAFCGEKS
+14 GKFPDKKAFCGEHS
-28 VLTFRQLDR
+28 ALTFQQLDH
-37 AVDRIGT
+37 AVDTIGT
-44 FILSEGIRKS
+44 FILEKNIRKS
-54 PIVVYMEK
+54 PVVVFMEK
-62 SPEEVACF
+62 SPEEVATF

-100 APLLICDDATAEAA
+100 SPLLICDDSTFGKAG
-114 KELGFEGRIVHY
+114 ELGFSGSIVKYSEILDGGRI
-126 LEIFGQ
+126 
-132 KLSDDGASG
+132 DDA
-141 DSAFSGDIYENV
+141 ALTAIY
-153 DINEAE
+153 DA
-159 LEEVFSRSI
+159 SI

-205 LGFSSETVFGNQ
+205 LGFSEETVFGNQ

-232 IRFGATTYFVPKTLF
+232 IRYGATTYFVPKALF

-272 TIISIFG
+272 TIISTFG

-294 GSEVFPLKQFR
+294 GSEVFPIKQFR

-327 MCCYYRVDREFE
+327 MCCYYRVNRDFE
-339 DGEAIP
+339 DGDAIP
-345 IGRPFDNTDIILLS
+345 IGRPFDNTDILLL
-359 DEDQEVT
+359 DEEDHEVT

-385 YMNNPEKTAEA
+385 YMNNPEKTSEA
-396 FTLNP
+396 FTRNP
-401 LQKGWPELIY
+401 LQTHWPELIY
-411 RTGDIGRYNERGE
+411 RTGDIGRYNEAGE

-449 NAQMIEG
+449 NAQMIDG
-456 ITGAACVYDKMK
+456 ITGAACIYDKEK
-468 GKIVLFFSG
+468 GKIVLFYSG
-477 SKEEAE
+477 DKEEAE
-483 MKVLLKDSLPRYMV
+483 MKVVLKDSLPRYMV

-518 ALSGMI
+518 ALSEMVKTRS

>member
-1 MHNHVLKDLKTTA
+1 MHNHVLKDLKNTA
-14 AKFPDKPAFCGEKS
+14 EKFPDKKAFCGEHS
-28 VLTFRQLDR
+28 ALTFQQLDH
-37 AVDRIGT
+37 AVDTIGT
-44 FILSEGIRKS
+44 FILEQNIRKS
-54 PIVVYMEK
+54 PVVVFMEK
-62 SPEEVACF
+62 SPEEVATF

-77 SYYVPIDAEMPSV
+77 SYYVPIDAEMPAV

-100 APLLICDDATAEAA
+100 SPLLICDDSTFEKAG
-114 KELGFEGRIVHY
+114 ELGFSGSIVKYSEILDNGRI
-126 LEIFGQ
+126 
-132 KLSDDGASG
+132 DDA
-141 DSAFSGDIYENV
+141 ALTAIY
-153 DINEAE
+153 DA
-159 LEEVFSRSI
+159 SI

-205 LGFSSETVFGNQ
+205 LGFSEETVFGNQ

-232 IRFGATTYFVPKTLF
+232 IRYGATTYFVPKALF

-272 TIISIFG
+272 TIISTFG

-294 GSEVFPLKQFR
+294 GSEVFPIKQFR

-327 MCCYYRVDREFE
+327 MCCYYRVNRDFE
-339 DGEAIP
+339 DGDAIP
-345 IGRPFDNTDIILLS
+345 IGRPFDNTDILLL
-359 DEDQEVT
+359 DEEDHEVT

-385 YMNNPEKTAEA
+385 YMNNPEKTSEA

-401 LQKGWPELIY
+401 LQTHWPELIY
-411 RTGDIGRYNERGE
+411 RTGDIGRYNEAGE

-449 NAQMIEG
+449 NAQMIDG
-456 ITGAACVYDKMK
+456 ITGAACIYDKEK
-468 GKIVLFFSG
+468 GKIVLFYSG
-477 SKEEAE
+477 DKEEAD
-483 MKVLLKDSLPRYMV
+483 MKVILKDSLPRYMV

-502 KLERI
+502 KLDRI

-518 ALSGMI
+518 ALSEMVKTKS

>member
-1 MHNHVLKDLKTTA
+1 MHNHVLKDLKNTVS
-14 AKFPDKPAFCGEKS
+14 KFPDKPAFCGENS
-28 VLTFRQLDR
+28 VLTFKELDH
-37 AVDRIGT
+37 AIDRIGT
-44 FILSEGIRKS
+44 FVLSEGIKKS
-54 PIVVYMEK
+54 PIVVFMEK
-62 SPEEVACF
+62 SPEEVAAF

-77 SYYVPIDAEMPSV
+77 SYYVPIDAEMPAV

-100 APLLICDDATAEAA
+100 SPLLICDDSTFEKAS
-114 KELGFEGRIVHY
+114 ELGFNGKIVKY
-126 LEIFGQ
+126 SEI
-132 KLSDDGASG
+132 LSSSEIDD
-141 DSAFSGDIYENV
+141 
-153 DINEAE
+153 EA
-159 LEEVFSRSI
+159 LTAVYNSSI

-232 IRFGATTYFVPKTLF
+232 MRFGATTYFVPKTLF

-272 TIISIFG
+272 TIISTFG
-279 TFKTEIPKYLKTIAF
+279 TFKTEVPKYLKTIAF

-327 MCCYYRVDREFE
+327 MCCYYRVDRDFE

-345 IGRPFDNTDIILLS
+345 IGRPFDNTEILLLD
-359 DEDQEVT
+359 DENREVT
-366 KESGEQGEICIRG
+366 KKSGEQGEICIRG

-385 YMNNPEKTAEA
+385 YMNNPEKTSES

-401 LQKGWPELIY
+401 LQKHWPELIY

-456 ITGAACVYDKMK
+456 ITGAACVYDKVK
-468 GKIVLFFSG
+468 GKIVLFYSG
-477 SKEEAE
+477 DKEEAD
-483 MKVLLKDSLPRYMV
+483 MKVILKDSLPRYMV
-497 PNVTR
+497 PNVTK
-502 KLERI
+502 KLDRI

>member
-1 MHNHVLKDLKTTA
+1 MHNHVLKDLKNTV
-14 AKFPDKPAFCGEKS
+14 AKYPDKPAFCGEKS
-28 VLTFRQLDR
+28 CLTFRQLDT

-44 FILSEGIRKS
+44 YILRQGIKKS

-62 SPEEVACF
+62 SPEEVAAF

-77 SYYVPIDAEMPSV
+77 SYYVPIDAEMPPV

-100 APLLICDDATAEAA
+100 SPLLICDDATSESAE
-114 KELGFEGRIVHY
+114 ELGFDGKIIKYSEIAGPALEGI
-126 LEIFGQ
+126 
-132 KLSDDGASG
+132 SG
-141 DSAFSGDIYENV
+141 ES
-153 DINEAE
+153 EADNGIDTAA
-159 LEEVFSRSI
+159 LDEVYHHSI

-217 TPLYLDACFKELFPT
+217 TPLYLDACFKELYPT
-232 IRFGATTYFVPKTLF
+232 IRFGATTYFVPKSLF

-272 TIISIFG
+272 TIISAFG

-305 MWRQALPE
+305 MWRTALPE

-327 MCCYYRVDREFE
+327 MCCYYRVDRDFE

-345 IGRPFDNTDIILLS
+345 IGRPFDNTDIILLD
-359 DEDQEVT
+359 DENNEVT

-396 FTLNP
+396 FTINP

-411 RTGDIGRYNERGE
+411 RTGDIGRYNELGE

-456 ITGAACVYDKMK
+456 ITGAACVYDKAK
-468 GKIVLFFSG
+468 GKIVLFYSG
-477 SKEEAE
+477 DKEEAD
-483 MKVLLKDSLPRYMV
+483 MKVILKDSLPRYMV
-497 PNVTR
+497 PNVTK
-502 KLERI
+502 KLDRI

-518 ALSGMI
+518 ALAGMI

>member
-1 MHNHVLKDLKTTA
+1 MHNHVLKDLKKTA
-14 AKFPDKPAFCGEKS
+14 EKYPDKAAFCGEHS
-28 VLTFRQLDR
+28 TLTFRELDE

-44 FILSEGIRKS
+44 FVLASGIRRS
-54 PIVVYMEK
+54 PVVVYMEK
-62 SPEEVACF
+62 SPEEVAAF

-77 SYYVPIDAEMPSV
+77 SYYVPIDAEMPMV
-90 RIHLILENVK
+90 RIHLIMENVQ
-100 APLLICDDATAEAA
+100 APLLICDESTAEAA
-114 KELGFEGRIVHY
+114 SKLGFGGRIVRY
-126 LEIFGQ
+126 SEIC
-132 KLSDDGASG
+132 G
-141 DSAFSGDIYENV
+141 DSSFAKENS
-153 DINEAE
+153 EAGIDRQA
-159 LEEVFSRSI
+159 LEEVYESSI

-205 LGFSSETVFGNQ
+205 LGFSEETVFGNQ
-217 TPLYLDACFKELFPT
+217 TPLYLDACFKELYPT
-232 IRFGATTYFVPKTLF
+232 IRYGATTYFVPKTLF

-252 LVQYLNEHEI
+252 LVQYLNEHKI

-272 TIISIFG
+272 TIISTFG
-279 TFKTEIPKYLKTIAF
+279 TFKTEVPKYLKTIAF

-327 MCCYYRVDREFE
+327 MCCYYRVDRDFK

-345 IGRPFDNTDIILLS
+345 IGRPFDNTDIILL
-359 DEDQEVT
+359 DEENREVT

-385 YMNNPEKTAEA
+385 YMNNPEKTSEA

-401 LQKGWPELIY
+401 LQKGWPERIY
-411 RTGDIGRYNERGE
+411 RTGDIGRYNERSE

-456 ITGAACVYDKMK
+456 ITGAACVYDKEK
-468 GKIVLFFSG
+468 GKIVLFYSG
-477 SKEEAE
+477 DKEEPE

-502 KLERI
+502 KLASI

-518 ALSGMI
+518 ALQAMI

>member
-1 MHNHVLKDLKTTA
+1 MHNHVLNDLKKTA
-14 AKFPDKPAFCGEKS
+14 AKFPDKAAFCGDKS
-28 VLTFRQLDR
+28 VLTFRQLDH

-44 FILSEGIRKS
+44 YILKQGVKKS

-62 SPEEVACF
+62 SPEEVASF

-77 SYYVPIDAEMPSV
+77 CFYVPIDAEMPQV
-90 RIHLILENVK
+90 RIQLILENVC
-100 APLLICDDATAEAA
+100 APILVCDDDTEAKA
-114 KELGFEGRIVHY
+114 QELGFDGRIVRY
-126 LEIFGQ
+126 SEI
-132 KLSDDGASG
+132 LSSDEID
-141 DSAFSGDIYENV
+141 
-153 DINEAE
+153 EAE
-159 LEEVFSRSI
+159 LTKVYEASI
-168 DTDPLYIVFT
+168 DTDPLYVVFT

-205 LGFSSETVFGNQ
+205 LGFSEDTVFGNQ

-272 TIISIFG
+272 TIISVFG

-294 GSEVFPLKQFR
+294 GSEVFPIKQFR
-305 MWRQALPE
+305 LWRQALPE

-327 MCCYYRVDREFE
+327 MCCYYRVNRDFE

-345 IGRPFDNTDIILLS
+345 IGRPFDNAEIILLD
-359 DEDQEVT
+359 DENNEVT

-385 YMNNPEKTAEA
+385 YMNNPEKTTEA

-401 LQKGWPELIY
+401 LQKHWPELIY

-449 NAQMIEG
+449 NAQMVEG
-456 ITGAACVYDKMK
+456 ITGAACIYDKEK

-477 SKEEAE
+477 NKEEAE
-483 MKVLLKDSLPRYMV
+483 MKVILKDSLPRYMV
-497 PNVTR
+497 PNVTK
-502 KLERI
+502 KLDRI

-518 ALSGMI
+518 TLASMLK

>member
-1 MHNHVLKDLKTTA
+1 MHNHVLKDLKNTV

-28 VLTFRQLDR
+28 CLTFRQLDTSI
-37 AVDRIGT
+37 DRIGT
-44 FILSEGIRKS
+44 YILRQGIRKS

-62 SPEEVACF
+62 SPEEVAAF

-90 RIHLILENVK
+90 RIQLILENVK
-100 APLLICDDATAEAA
+100 APLLICDDVTYDAA
-114 KELGFEGRIVHY
+114 QELGFGGAIVKY
-126 LEIFGQ
+126 SEIA
-132 KLSDDGASG
+132 GANDAEDRDSG
-141 DSAFSGDIYENV
+141 IDAAALD
-153 DINEAE
+153 
-159 LEEVFSRSI
+159 EVYHHSI

-205 LGFSSETVFGNQ
+205 LGFSSGTVFGNQ
-217 TPLYLDACFKELFPT
+217 TPLYLDACFKELYPT
-232 IRFGATTYFVPKTLF
+232 LRFGATTYFVPKALF

-272 TIISIFG
+272 TIISAFG

-305 MWRQALPE
+305 MWRTALPE

-327 MCCYYRVDREFE
+327 MCCYYRVDRDFE

-345 IGRPFDNTDIILLS
+345 IGRPFDNTDIILLD
-359 DEDQEVT
+359 DENNEVT

-396 FTLNP
+396 FTVNP
-401 LQKGWPELIY
+401 LQKGWPEQIY

-456 ITGAACVYDKMK
+456 ITGAACVYDKAK
-468 GKIVLFFSG
+468 GKIVLFYSG
-477 SKEEAE
+477 DKEEAD
-483 MKVLLKDSLPRYMV
+483 MKVILKDSLPRYMV
-497 PNVTR
+497 PNVTK
-502 KLERI
+502 KLDRI

>member
-1 MHNHVLKDLKTTA
+1 MHNHVLKDLKNTA
-14 AKFPDKPAFCGEKS
+14 EKFPDKKAFCGEHS
-28 VLTFRQLDR
+28 ALTFQQLDH
-37 AVDRIGT
+37 AVDTIGT
-44 FILSEGIRKS
+44 FILEQNIRKS
-54 PIVVYMEK
+54 PVVVFMEK
-62 SPEEVACF
+62 SPEEVATF

-100 APLLICDDATAEAA
+100 SPLLICDDSTFEKAG
-114 KELGFEGRIVHY
+114 ELGFSGSIVKYSEILDNGRI
-126 LEIFGQ
+126 
-132 KLSDDGASG
+132 DDA
-141 DSAFSGDIYENV
+141 ALTAIY
-153 DINEAE
+153 DA
-159 LEEVFSRSI
+159 SI

-205 LGFSSETVFGNQ
+205 LGFSEETVFGNQ

-232 IRFGATTYFVPKTLF
+232 IRYGATTYFVPKALF

-272 TIISIFG
+272 TIISTFG

-294 GSEVFPLKQFR
+294 GSEVFPIKQFR

-327 MCCYYRVDREFE
+327 MCCYYRVNRDFE
-339 DGEAIP
+339 DGDAIP
-345 IGRPFDNTDIILLS
+345 IGRPFDNTDILLL
-359 DEDQEVT
+359 DEEDHEVT

-385 YMNNPEKTAEA
+385 YMNNPEKTSEA

-401 LQKGWPELIY
+401 LQTHWPELIY
-411 RTGDIGRYNERGE
+411 RTGDIGRYNEAGE

-449 NAQMIEG
+449 NAQMIDG
-456 ITGAACVYDKMK
+456 ITGAACIYDKEK
-468 GKIVLFFSG
+468 GKIVLFYSG
-477 SKEEAE
+477 DKEEAD
-483 MKVLLKDSLPRYMV
+483 MKVILKDSLPRYMV

-502 KLERI
+502 KLDRI

-518 ALSGMI
+518 ALSEMVKTKS

>member
-1 MHNHVLKDLKTTA
+1 MHNHVLKDLKNTA
-14 AKFPDKPAFCGEKS
+14 EKFPDKKAFCGEHS
-28 VLTFRQLDR
+28 ALTFQKLDH
-37 AVDRIGT
+37 AVDTIGT
-44 FILSEGIRKS
+44 FILEQNIRKS
-54 PIVVYMEK
+54 PVVVFMEK
-62 SPEEVACF
+62 SPEEVATF

-100 APLLICDDATAEAA
+100 SPLLICDDSTFEKAG
-114 KELGFEGRIVHY
+114 ELGFSGSIVKYYEILEGGKID
-126 LEIFGQ
+126 ETS
-132 KLSDDGASG
+132 LS
-141 DSAFSGDIYENV
+141 
-153 DINEAE
+153 
-159 LEEVFSRSI
+159 EVYNASI

-205 LGFSSETVFGNQ
+205 LGFSEETVFGNQ

-232 IRFGATTYFVPKTLF
+232 IRYGATTYFVPKALF

-272 TIISIFG
+272 TIISTFG

-294 GSEVFPLKQFR
+294 GSEVFPIKQFR

-327 MCCYYRVDREFE
+327 MCCYYRVNRDFE
-339 DGEAIP
+339 DGDAIP
-345 IGRPFDNTDIILLS
+345 IGRPFDNTDILLL
-359 DEDQEVT
+359 DEEDHEVT

-385 YMNNPEKTAEA
+385 YMNNPEKTSEA

-401 LQKGWPELIY
+401 LQTHWPELIY
-411 RTGDIGRYNERGE
+411 RTGDIGRYNEAGE

-449 NAQMIEG
+449 NAQMIDG
-456 ITGAACVYDKMK
+456 ITGAACIYDKEK
-468 GKIVLFFSG
+468 GKIVLFYSG
-477 SKEEAE
+477 DKEEAD
-483 MKVLLKDSLPRYMV
+483 MKVVLKDSLPRYMV

-518 ALSGMI
+518 ALAEMVKTGS

>member
-1 MHNHVLKDLKTTA
+1 MHNHVLNSLKTTA
-14 AKFPDKPAFCGEKS
+14 AKFPDKAAFCGENS
-28 VLTFRQLDR
+28 VLTFRQLDE
-37 AVDRIGT
+37 AVDRIGSY
-44 FILSEGIRKS
+44 LLKEGIRRS

-62 SPEEVACF
+62 SPEEVAAF
-70 FGIIRAG
+70 FGIIRGG

-90 RIHLILENVK
+90 RIHLILENVQ
-100 APLLICDDATAEAA
+100 APLLICDDQTADQAA
-114 KELGFEGRIVHY
+114 ELGFTGKIVRY
-126 LEIFGQ
+126 
-132 KLSDDGASG
+132 
-141 DSAFSGDIYENV
+141 
-153 DINEAE
+153 AE
-159 LEEVFSRSI
+159 LLETTIDEAALQKVYDASI
-168 DTDPLYIVFT
+168 DTDPLYVVFT

-217 TPLYLDACFKELFPT
+217 TPLYLDACFKELYPT
-232 IRFGATTYFVPKTLF
+232 IRFGATTFFVPKPLF

-272 TIISIFG
+272 TIISTFQ

-294 GSEVFPLKQFR
+294 GSEVFPIKQFR
-305 MWRQALPE
+305 MWREALPD

-327 MCCYYRVDREFE
+327 MCCYYKVDRAFE

-345 IGRPFDNTDIILLS
+345 IGRPFDNTDIILL
-359 DEDQEVT
+359 DEENHEVT
-366 KESGEQGEICIRG
+366 KESGDQGEICIRG

-449 NAQMIEG
+449 NAQMLDG
-456 ITGAACVYDKMK
+456 ITGAACIYDKTK
-468 GKIVLFFSG
+468 GKIVLFYSG
-477 SKEEAE
+477 DKEEDE

-502 KLERI
+502 KLPAI

-518 ALSGMI
+518 ALAGMI